1 MLADEPFSDRP
12 ASASP
17 VIAALLRTYNDGLD
31 DKRRQDLY
39 PLAALVVDS
48 LCGRAV
54 EEERAT
60 RCLAFAGELGR
71 GLPSG
76 RATIGLGTAEPS
88 GTLAALAALATGPT
102 PDAHDRTLAFTR
114 ELAMLRP
121 QPRRRRWPSWLGGR
135 DPGQAVADAL
145 EASPG
150 ADDEAGAR
158 SRPSFVAS

>member
-48 LCGRAV
+48 LGGRVV
-54 EEERAT
+54 EEERTT

-71 GLPSG
+71 DLPSG
-76 RATIGLGTAEPS
+76 RATIGLHTAEAS
-88 GTLAALAALATGPT
+88 GTLAALAALATGPA
-102 PDAHDRTLAFTR
+102 PDVHDRTLAFVR
-114 ELAMLRP
+114 ELAVLRP
-121 QPRRRRWPSWLGGR
+121 QPRRRRWPSWLVSR

-145 EASPG
+145 EACSG
-150 ADDEAGAR
+150 VDDA
-158 SRPSFVAS
+158 ASMDVPAHR